1 MGERDSDSLLRRRGQ
16 DPPDPAGRSHPT
28 HDAAWGSRLPDD
40 KRTET
45 LSEGTGSPWGRRH
58 PAPRS
63 PRSRVNT
70 SRRVPTMPKPQR
82 ETQVRSPGITVAGA
96 LLIVA
101 LTVLAFAGG
110 RLFGRV
116 PEPTPTAQTVVQP
129 PVATAPQQQ
138 TQALIAPTASV
149 PKTPIPLPATFAR
162 APIVCLDPGHG
173 GADRGFTSF
182 DANGVLTMEE
192 EPLDLEQAWELK
204 ARLEQHSYRVVMT
217 RETDA
222 AVNIDGKDVNG
233 DGRTAAHDRPRS
245 ERNKD
250 LDELQARINVCN
262 AAQADLLVSIHV
274 NGYSDSTPRGFETWF
289 TRERP
294 FGDRNAAFATL
305 AYAHLKEQLR
315 KIGYVLPAED
325 ERGVLPD
332 TTADVQ
338 REYPLFKHFIMTG
351 PEVPGVVTPSA
362 MPGAIVEALFIS
374 NNGDAAVLASPEG
387 QQAIVTA
394 YENAIAE
401 YFERYPPEPRS
412 LATPSGTP
420 VPNLTLSTP

>member
-1 MGERDSDSLLRRRGQ
+1 MSERDSESLTRRLGSAPQ
-16 DPPDPAGRSHPT
+16 DPARWSNRT
-28 HDAAWGSRLPDD
+28 HHAAWGSRRSDGEQTAI
-40 KRTET
+40 R
-45 LSEGTGSPWGRRH
+45 SEGDNSPWGDRGH
-58 PAPRS
+58 PHRS
-63 PRSRVNT
+63 SRSRVDA
-70 SRRVPTMPKPQR
+70 SRRVPKMPKPQR
-82 ETQVRSPGITVAGA
+82 ETQVRSPGITVAGTV
-96 LLIVA
+96 LIVG

-116 PEPTPTAQTVVQP
+116 PEPTPTPQTAVQSPVVAVPEQPAQAVV
-129 PVATAPQQQ
+129 
-138 TQALIAPTASV
+138 APTAPV
-149 PKTPIPLPATFAR
+149 PQTPLPLPATFAR

-173 GADRGFTSF
+173 GADRGFTRV

-192 EPLDLEQAWELK
+192 EPLDLEQTWDLK

-233 DGRTAAHDRPRS
+233 DGRTAAHDPPGS
-245 ERNKD
+245 ERNKT

-262 AAQADLLVSIHV
+262 GAQADLLVSIHV
-274 NGYSDSTPRGFETWF
+274 NGYSDGTPRGFETWF

-332 TTADVQ
+332 TTADVR

-374 NNGDAAVLASPEG
+374 NDGDAAVLASPEG
-387 QQAIVTA
+387 EQAIVTA
-394 YENAIAE
+394 YENAIVE
-401 YFERYPPEPRS
+401 YFERYPPELLS
-412 LATPSGTP
+412 SATPSGTP
-420 VPNLTLSTP
+420 VSILTRPTL

>member
-1 MGERDSDSLLRRRGQ
+1 MTDWQRKNLGSRQSPPSEPTWDSRSWGSAADRRLRPLEQQDPHARRTGRDSAEGGRG
-16 DPPDPAGRSHPT
+16 
-28 HDAAWGSRLPDD
+28 
-40 KRTET
+40 K
-45 LSEGTGSPWGRRH
+45 
-58 PAPRS
+58 
-63 PRSRVNT
+63 RSRPEKQ
-70 SRRVPTMPKPQR
+70 RLVPKMPKPRR
-82 ETQVRSPGITVAGA
+82 ETQVRTPGITVAGT
-96 LLIVA
+96 LLIAV

-116 PEPTPTAQTVVQP
+116 AEPTPPHTAVQTP
-129 PVATAPQQQ
+129 AATAPQQQ
-138 TQALIAPTASV
+138 AQAVVAPTPTAPV
-149 PKTPIPLPATFAR
+149 PQTPLPLPATFAR

-173 GADRGFTSF
+173 GADRGFTRF

-222 AVNIDGKDVNG
+222 AVNSAGKDVNG
-233 DGRTAAHDRPRS
+233 DGRTAAHDRPGS

-315 KIGYVLPAED
+315 TIGYVLPAEE

-374 NNGDAAVLASPEG
+374 NDGDAAVLASPEG
-387 QQAIVTA
+387 EQAIVTA
-394 YENAIAE
+394 YENAIVE

-412 LATPSGTP
+412 RATPAGTP
-420 VPNLTLSTP
+420 VPNRPTPTP

>member
-1 MGERDSDSLLRRRGQ
+1 M
-16 DPPDPAGRSHPT
+16 
-28 HDAAWGSRLPDD
+28 
-40 KRTET
+40 
-45 LSEGTGSPWGRRH
+45 
-58 PAPRS
+58 PR
-63 PRSRVNT
+63 PG
-70 SRRVPTMPKPQR
+70 R
-82 ETQVRSPGITVAGA
+82 ETQVRSPGITVGGT
-96 LLIVA
+96 LLILI

-116 PEPTPTAQTVVQP
+116 TEPSPTPLVAAFAPTEPAPTHDAP
-129 PVATAPQQQ
+129 PV
-138 TQALIAPTASV
+138 PTAAV
-149 PKTPIPLPATFAR
+149 LVTPYPLPSTFSR

-173 GADRGFTSF
+173 GSDRGFQRF
-182 DANGVLTMEE
+182 DADGNLVMEE
-192 EPLDLEQAWELK
+192 EPFDLEQAWALK
-204 ARLEQHSYRVVMT
+204 ERLEQHSYQVVMT

-222 AVNIDGKDVNG
+222 AVNVEGRDVNG
-233 DGRTAAHDRPRS
+233 DGRTAAHDPPGS
-245 ERNKD
+245 DRNQTI
-250 LDELQARINVCN
+250 DELQARINVCN
-262 AAQADLLVSIHV
+262 AARADLLVSLHM
-274 NGYSDSTPRGFETWF
+274 NGYSTSTPRGFETWF

-315 KIGYVLPAED
+315 KIGYVLPAEE

-374 NNGDAAVLASPEG
+374 NDGDAAVLASSAGE
-387 QQAIVTA
+387 QAIVTA
-394 YENAIAE
+394 YENAIVE

-412 LATPSGTP
+412 RATPAGTP
-420 VPNLTLSTP
+420 VPNRPTPTP

>member
-1 MGERDSDSLLRRRGQ
+1 MDEGDSDRLTQRRGTA
-16 DPPDPAGRSHPT
+16 PPDPARWPHPT
-28 HDAAWGSRLPDD
+28 HGAAWGSLLPDD
-40 KRTET
+40 KPTATRA
-45 LSEGTGSPWGRRH
+45 GRQGAPWGRRGH
-58 PAPRS
+58 AQRLPRS
-63 PRSRVNT
+63 GADA
-70 SRRVPTMPKPQR
+70 SRRVPKMPKPLR
-82 ETQVRSPGITVAGA
+82 ETQVRTPGITIAGT
-96 LLIVA
+96 LLILA

-116 PEPTPTAQTVVQP
+116 TEPTPTAQTAVQTP
-129 PVATAPQQQ
+129 AATAPQQQ
-138 TQALIAPTASV
+138 AQAVVVPTA
-149 PKTPIPLPATFAR
+149 PAPQTPAPLPATFAR

-173 GADRGFTSF
+173 GADRGFTRV
-182 DANGVLTMEE
+182 DANGTLAMEE
-192 EPLDLEQAWELK
+192 EPLDLAQAWELR
-204 ARLEQHSYRVVMT
+204 ARLEQRSYRVVMT

-233 DGRTAAHDRPRS
+233 DGRTAAHDRPGS

-250 LDELQARINVCN
+250 LDELQARINICN

-274 NGYSDSTPRGFETWF
+274 NGYSDSTPRGYETWF

-315 KIGYVLPAED
+315 TIGYVLPAEE

-332 TTADVQ
+332 TTADVR

-374 NNGDAAVLASPEG
+374 NDGDAAVLASPEG

-401 YFERYPPEPRS
+401 YFERYPPEARLS
-412 LATPSGTP
+412 ATPSGTP
-420 VPNLTLSTP
+420 VPNQTRPTP

>member
-1 MGERDSDSLLRRRGQ
+1 MADWQRDNRSERPTQPSAPAWASRSWGDVTTRRISPEERQALRAPRT
-16 DPPDPAGRSHPT
+16 GREQAE
-28 HDAAWGSRLPDD
+28 AARADGSRLEP
-40 KRTET
+40 
-45 LSEGTGSPWGRRH
+45 RRPVPRM
-58 PAPRS
+58 PATR
-63 PRSRVNT
+63 
-70 SRRVPTMPKPQR
+70 R
-82 ETQVRSPGITVAGA
+82 ETQVRSPGITVAGT

-116 PEPTPTAQTVVQP
+116 PEPTPPLQTAVQTP
-129 PVATAPQQQ
+129 ATPAPQQQ
-138 TQALIAPTASV
+138 TRALIAPTAPV
-149 PKTPIPLPATFAR
+149 PKTPLPLPAAFAR

-173 GADRGFTSF
+173 GADRGFTRYN
-182 DANGVLTMEE
+182 ANGVLTMEE

-204 ARLEQHSYRVVMT
+204 ARLEQRSYRVVMT
-217 RETDA
+217 RETNA
-222 AVNIDGKDVNG
+222 AVNSDGTDVNG
-233 DGRTAAHDRPRS
+233 DGRTAAHDRPGS
-245 ERNKD
+245 QRNKD

-338 REYPLFKHFIMTG
+338 REYPLFKHFIITG

-374 NNGDAAVLASPEG
+374 NDGDAAVLASPEG
-387 QQAIVTA
+387 EQAIVTA
-394 YENAIAE
+394 YENAIVE

-412 LATPSGTP
+412 RATPAGTP
-420 VPNLTLSTP
+420 VSILTRPTP

>member
-1 MGERDSDSLLRRRGQ
+1 MGERDRDSLLRRGGQ
-16 DPPDPAGRSHPT
+16 DPPDPAHWSRPPRDAERS
-28 HDAAWGSRLPDD
+28 GRLPDAPTAT
-40 KRTET
+40 RAEAN
-45 LSEGTGSPWGRRH
+45 GSPWGRRR

-116 PEPTPTAQTVVQP
+116 PEPTPTAQTVVQTP
-129 PVATAPQQQ
+129 AATAPQQQ
-138 TQALIAPTASV
+138 AQAVVALTAPV
-149 PKTPIPLPATFAR
+149 PQTPLPLPATFAR

-173 GADRGFTSF
+173 GADRGFTRV
-182 DANGVLTMEE
+182 DTNGVLTMEE

-222 AVNIDGKDVNG
+222 AVNSAGKDVNG
-233 DGRTAAHDRPRS
+233 DGRTAAHDPPGS

-250 LDELQARINVCN
+250 LDELQARINICN

-274 NGYSDSTPRGFETWF
+274 NGYSNGTPRGYETWF

-294 FGDRNAAFATL
+294 FGNRNAAFATL

-315 KIGYVLPAED
+315 KIGYVLPTEE

-351 PEVPGVVTPSA
+351 PEVQGVVT
-362 MPGAIVEALFIS
+362 
-374 NNGDAAVLASPEG
+374 
-387 QQAIVTA
+387 T
-394 YENAIAE
+394 
-401 YFERYPPEPRS
+401 
-412 LATPSGTP
+412 
-420 VPNLTLSTP
+420 